1 MRIIGLTGGI
11 ACGKS
16 NVSAALASVGATI
29 IDGDLLSREAVA
41 PGSRGLEDIRAAFGD
56 SVFHEDGTL
65 NRRMLGDRVFQNPS
79 EKAKLDGIM
88 QPLIRSLTMA
98 RMEEAEHQGAKVCV
112 LDMPL
117 LYEFG
122 YETLCDTVWC
132 VYIPPEKQ
140 LQRLMERDHMT
151 RQQALNRIASQMP
164 AAEKAARAQTVIHTD
179 GTLEET
185 QSMVKQLYAREM
197 AESLSWGRRMQ

>member
-16 NVSAALASVGATI
+16 NVSAALAALGATI
-29 IDGDLLSREAVA
+29 IDGDMLSREAVA
-41 PGSRGLEDIRAAFGD
+41 PGSEGLKAIRIAFGD
-56 SVFHEDGTL
+56 DVFHADGSL
-65 NRRMLGDRVFQNPS
+65 NRRMLGDRVFQNPE

-88 QPLIRSLTMA
+88 QPLIRSLTVA
-98 RMEEAEHQGAKVCV
+98 RMQEAANQGAKVCV

-122 YETLCDTVWC
+122 YDTLCDTVWC

-164 AAEKAARAQTVIHTD
+164 AAEKAAKAQTVIHTD

-185 QSMVKQLYAREM
+185 QNLVRQLYAREM
-197 AESLSWGRRMQ
+197 EESR

>member
-16 NVSAALASVGATI
+16 NVSATLTSLGAII
-29 IDGDLLSREAVA
+29 IDGDLLSREAAA
-41 PGSRGLEDIRAAFGD
+41 PGSRGLEAIRAAFGD
-56 SVFHEDGTL
+56 SVFHADGTL
-65 NRRMLGDRVFQNPS
+65 NRRMLGDRVFQHPE
-79 EKAKLDGIM
+79 EKARLDGIM
-88 QPLIRSLTMA
+88 QPLIRSMTVA
-98 RMEEAEHQGAKVCV
+98 RIEEARSQGATACV

-122 YETLCDTVWC
+122 YDTLCDTVWC
-132 VYIPPEKQ
+132 VYLPPEKQ
-140 LQRLMERDHMT
+140 LQRLMERDHMS

-185 QSMVKQLYAREM
+185 QNMVKQLYAREM

>member
-1 MRIIGLTGGI
+1 MRTIGLTGGI

-16 NVSAALASVGATI
+16 NVSATLASLGAVV
-29 IDGDLLSREAVA
+29 IDGDLLAREAVD
-41 PGSRGLEDIRAAFGD
+41 PGSEGLTAIREAFGD
-56 SVFHEDGTL
+56 AVFHEDGTL
-65 NRRMLGDRVFQNPS
+65 NRRMLGDRVFQNPE
-79 EKAKLDGIM
+79 EKAKLDSIM
-88 QPLIRSLTMA
+88 QPVIRSLTVA
-98 RMEEAEHQGAKVCV
+98 RMQEAANAGAKVCV

-122 YETLCDTVWC
+122 YEALCDTVWC
-132 VYIPPEKQ
+132 VYLPPEKQ

-151 RQQALNRIASQMP
+151 RQQAVNRIESQMP

-185 QSMVKQLYAREM
+185 QSLVRQLVAREM
-197 AESLSWGRRMQ
+197 AESL

>member
-16 NVSAALASVGATI
+16 NVSATLASLGAII
-29 IDGDLLSREAVA
+29 IDGDLLSREAAA
-41 PGSRGLEDIRAAFGD
+41 PGSRGLEAIRAAFGD
-56 SVFHEDGTL
+56 SVFHADGTL
-65 NRRMLGDRVFQNPS
+65 NRRMLGDWVFQHPE
-79 EKAKLDGIM
+79 EKARLDGIM
-88 QPLIRSLTMA
+88 QPLIRSMTVA
-98 RMEEAEHQGAKVCV
+98 RIEEARSQGVTACV

-122 YETLCDTVWC
+122 YDTLCDTVWC
-132 VYIPPEKQ
+132 VYLPPEKQ
-140 LQRLMERDHMT
+140 LQRLMERDHMS

-185 QSMVKQLYAREM
+185 QNMVKQLYVREM

>member
-1 MRIIGLTGGI
+1 MRTIGLTGGI

-16 NVSAALASVGATI
+16 NVSAILASLGAVV
-29 IDGDLLSREAVA
+29 IDGDLLAREAVA
-41 PGSRGLEDIRAAFGD
+41 PGSEGLTAIREAFGD
-56 SVFHEDGTL
+56 AVFHEDGTL
-65 NRRMLGDRVFQNPS
+65 NRRMLGDRVFQNPE
-79 EKAKLDGIM
+79 EKAKLDSIM
-88 QPLIRSLTMA
+88 QPVIRSLTVA
-98 RMEEAEHQGAKVCV
+98 RMQEAANAGAKVCV

-122 YETLCDTVWC
+122 YEALCDTVWC
-132 VYIPPEKQ
+132 VYLSPEKQ

-151 RQQALNRIASQMP
+151 RQQAMNRIESQMP

-185 QSMVKQLYAREM
+185 QNLVRQLVAREV
-197 AESLSWGRRMQ
+197 AESL